1 MKSLLSQD
9 QIGES
14 TFSASILTQN
24 PVRNAALDAAHGS
37 AFAYQVFNLAQG
49 YPQNKNRHR
58 PRSPILESGA
68 S

>member
-24 PVRNAALDAAHGS
+24 PGQERGARRGTRLG
-37 AFAYQVFNLAQG
+37 L
-49 YPQNKNRHR
+49 R
-58 PRSPILESGA
+58 LSGL
-68 S
+68 